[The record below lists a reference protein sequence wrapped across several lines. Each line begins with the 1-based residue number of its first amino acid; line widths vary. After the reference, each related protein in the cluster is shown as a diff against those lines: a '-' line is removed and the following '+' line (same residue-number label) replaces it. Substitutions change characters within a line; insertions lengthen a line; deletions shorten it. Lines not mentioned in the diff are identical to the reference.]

1 VVTAR
6 QIFRLLN
13 RLGSYGEK
21 RCGNG
26 SHRKFVRTDG
36 KGKPVVIP
44 YHPDDRIA
52 LGTLKQIIESLVY
65 NEGCSEEVIIEMLN
79 DC

>member
-36 KGKPVVIP
+36 NGKPIVIP

-52 LGTLKQIIESLVY
+52 KGTLKQIIGSLAS
-65 NEGCSEEVIIEMLN
+65 NEGCTEESIIELLN